1 MNLAESISTII
12 GYSLIMHT
20 KLKSKL
26 TFTLVIVMF
35 NLIFAQTGFAYD
47 DDTHFWLTYYLAR
60 KSGYTQTAASQV
72 AAACISV
79 DYDPDTEPAFPAYN
93 FFRDFFNFRKYQ
105 QMVRTN
111 LHALPDKQKITNA
124 IKRLD
129 PDRKSRVWDPN
140 IEIDDKI
147 LAEMDRLT
155 LEKQETLWANTV
167 RQSENPGVFL
177 HYLQDKFTHRG
188 FASVVGHAG
197 YFYVDHIGRSTENTK
212 RMARATVAYLL
223 EFRKISLERS
233 GTVRKEFEVLEN
245 QLDSETWNE
254 IDSVIDELGRVNE
267 SPTSILGNRL
277 RDEWNDNGERRK
289 VELLRIV
296 NEIRKD
302 LDKRPKPKKA
312 EDVVTKALANLD
324 GSVPAIWFFDLRQNG
339 YPAKART
346 SRILRYGRNAMLEP
360 STCRDFDGRRISMPF
375 AVSLVNEPPRIGCIL
390 TR

>member
-1 MNLAESISTII
+1 
-12 GYSLIMHT
+12 MHT

-26 TFTLVIVMF
+26 TFTLVIVIF
-35 NLIFAQTGFAYD
+35 NLTFAQTGFAYD

-60 KSGYTQTAASQV
+60 KSGYTQTTASQV
-72 AAACISV
+72 AGACISL
-79 DYDPDTEPAFPAYN
+79 DYDRDTDPVFPAYN
-93 FFRDFFNFRKYQ
+93 FFRDFFSFRKYQ
-105 QMVRTN
+105 QRVRTN
-111 LHALPDKQKITNA
+111 LHALPDKQKTTNA
-124 IKRLD
+124 IKRLY
-129 PDRKSRVWDPN
+129 PERKSFVWDPN
-140 IEIDDKI
+140 IEIDDKV

-167 RQSENPGVFL
+167 RQSQNPGVFL
-177 HYLQDKFTHRG
+177 HYLQDKFAHRG
-188 FASVVGHAG
+188 FASVIGHAG

-233 GTVRKEFEVLEN
+233 GAVRKEFEVLEN

-277 RDEWNDNGERRK
+277 RDEWNVNGERRK

-312 EDVVTKALANLD
+312 EDVVTKALAHLD
-324 GSVPAIWFFDLRQNG
+324 DSVPAIWFFDLLQSG

-346 SRILRYGRNAMLEP
+346 SRILRYGRNTMLEP
-360 STCRDFDGRRISMPF
+360 TACRDLEGRRISMPF
-375 AVSLVNEPPRIGCIL
+375 AVSLINEHPRIGCIL